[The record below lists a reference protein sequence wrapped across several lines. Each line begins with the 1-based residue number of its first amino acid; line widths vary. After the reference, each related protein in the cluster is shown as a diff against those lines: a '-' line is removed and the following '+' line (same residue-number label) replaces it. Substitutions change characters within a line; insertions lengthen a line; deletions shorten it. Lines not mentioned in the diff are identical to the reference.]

1 MWVWNGER
9 KWQEY
14 YVFARSNSPASSLW
28 SPLLTRYQ
36 HKGRKSQECLF
47 THPALVRH
55 PQPLAKVTR
64 LFVCLCV
71 CAHVFGSPVSD
82 SCVSCKTSC
91 FLSRINILYL
101 SDAWIFVN
109 TSALMEWIWSLCYL
123 RTYFTVCKSF
133 RIVFSQGV
141 NMAFKGSC
149 QKS

>member
-28 SPLLTRYQ
+28 SPWLTRYQ
-36 HKGRKSQECLF
+36 HKGKKSLECLF
-47 THPALVRH
+47 AYPTLVRH

-64 LFVCLCV
+64 LFVCSCV

-82 SCVSCKTSC
+82 SCVSCKMSC

-109 TSALMEWIWSLCYL
+109 MSALIGINFISVFRMNAIRMPIYF
-123 RTYFTVCKSF
+123 RTYFTAWKSF
-133 RIVFSQGV
+133 RFFFLR
-141 NMAFKGSC
+141 N
-149 QKS
+149 